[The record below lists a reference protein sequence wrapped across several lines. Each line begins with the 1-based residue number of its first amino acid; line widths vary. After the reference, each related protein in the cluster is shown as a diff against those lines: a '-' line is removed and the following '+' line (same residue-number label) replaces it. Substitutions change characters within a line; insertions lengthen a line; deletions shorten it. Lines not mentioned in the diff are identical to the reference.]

1 MTEKSMLIA
10 PEAAL
15 ALLEQLAPEYK
26 LNSIQ
31 ESILRYS
38 LQRWTYPEIARQ
50 LGYDASHIGDLAYQ
64 LWQQLSRALG
74 EKVTKKNLAA
84 VLWRHET
91 LKQASAQA
99 RDMQL

>member
-15 ALLEQLAPEYK
+15 ALLEQLMPEQK

-31 ESILRYS
+31 EDILRYS
-38 LQRWTYPEIARQ
+38 LQRWTYPEVARH
-50 LGYDASHIGDLAYQ
+50 LGYEASHIRDLAYQ
-64 LWQQLSRALG
+64 LWQELSQGLG

-84 VLWRHET
+84 VLWRYET
-91 LKQASAQA
+91 RRQKI
-99 RDMQL
+99 